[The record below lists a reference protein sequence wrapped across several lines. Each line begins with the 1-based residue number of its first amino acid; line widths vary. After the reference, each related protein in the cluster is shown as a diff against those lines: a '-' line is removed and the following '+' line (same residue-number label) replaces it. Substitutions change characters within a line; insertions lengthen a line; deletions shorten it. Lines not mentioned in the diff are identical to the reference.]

1 MIILYKIFEDTQTQK
16 FEIPE
21 QIRKY
26 YVIEGNM
33 SNSKNW
39 KSTKYFQPFTLYD
52 QYKESAL
59 GIRYVLISLD
69 SNHIIPINMND
80 EHQRGFDVLYN
91 VFYDKYK
98 VPREKYISVCTWGN
112 HYIYEMENEK
122 ERQEQ
127 VLSIKKFL
135 EYGGNPK
142 LQLHCDGG
150 KESGYKKYIMTAE
163 QFVLTEGRYE
173 TYMKK
178 LVGGKEIS
186 NVGKQFIEI
195 LEEFNKLWL
204 KYVDIKTNVGRT
216 QYVENEIDEL
226 IDRLQTFIFHYEYT
240 YKLVESVLYPFF
252 DKLSKVKNNTEGI
265 GKIMLSHNGIKNNVH
280 ILLKDPKNQD
290 CKDFFWNVKKAK
302 EEFDRL
308 SVM

>member
-1 MIILYKIFEDTQTQK
+1 MIIEYKIFEQTQTQK

-26 YVIEGNM
+26 YVIEGDM
-33 SNSKNW
+33 SNTKNW
-39 KSTKYFQPFTLYD
+39 RSTKYFQPFTLYD
-52 QYKESAL
+52 KYKESAL

-80 EHQRGFDVLYN
+80 EHQRGYDVLYN

-112 HYIYEMENEK
+112 HYIYEMESEK
-122 ERQEQ
+122 EREEQ

-150 KESGYKKYIMTAE
+150 KESGYKKYLMTAE
-163 QFVLTEGRYE
+163 QFIATDGRYE
-173 TYMKK
+173 TYKKK
-178 LVGGKEIS
+178 LVGGPEIS
-186 NVGKQFIEI
+186 IVGKGFIE
-195 LEEFNKLWL
+195 LLKEFNRLWL
-204 KYVDIKTNVGRT
+204 KYIDIKDNVGRT
-216 QYVENEIDEL
+216 EYVEKEINEVIDT
-226 IDRLQTFIFHYEYT
+226 LQTFLFTNHYT
-240 YKLVESVLYPFF
+240 YKLVEDVLYPFF
-252 DKLSKVKNNTEGI
+252 DKLSKVQNDTEGI
-265 GKIMLSHNGIKNNVH
+265 GKVMLSHNGIKNTVH
-280 ILLKDPKNQD
+280 ILLKEPKNQE
-290 CKDFFWNVKKAK
+290 CKDFFWNVKKAR

-308 SVM
+308 SSM